1 MGPFITGE
9 AARERFR
16 ELLDQVDAAHDE
28 MRALSSDDVGN
39 EFRVQMAERLET
51 QERTN
56 RGLMYRV
63 FGEIADP
70 PDEAGFLPGTA
81 DRLWARLRISPKEIK
96 RRMKLAARIRP
107 RRQLTGPPAPPELP
121 RVAQAVEDGIIGEDH
136 LRAICR
142 AIDVLPSCV
151 SDTDRHDVETS
162 LVREAGKNDAQI
174 VTAVGR
180 HIDEIFNPDGAY
192 DEADRARRRGLHLG
206 QQGPDGMSRLSGWID
221 PETRCY
227 VEAVTAA
234 VRPGRHL
241 PDGTFAEVRDERSP
255 NQRCH
260 DGIKLGL
267 KAGIASGEMGQHRGH
282 PITVIARTTLA
293 ELNQAAHAVTNPDI
307 PMPPPART
315 GGDTALPMRDLIRMA
330 TDGIHYFYVCSR
342 VVASRHSP
350 PPSSSSRLSWCCSS
364 VGR

>member
-1 MGPFITGE
+1 
-9 AARERFR
+9 
-16 ELLDQVDAAHDE
+16 

-51 QERTN
+51 QGRTN

-151 SDTDRHDVETS
+151 SDTDRHDVQTS
-162 LVREAGKNDAQI
+162 LVREPGKNDAQI

-180 HIDEIFNPDGAY
+180 TSTKSSTPTEPTTKQTAPVVAASTWVNKAPTACRGCRDGSI
-192 DEADRARRRGLHLG
+192 RRLAA
-206 QQGPDGMSRLSGWID
+206 MSR
-221 PETRCY
+221 R
-227 VEAVTAA
+227 
-234 VRPGRHL
+234 
-241 PDGTFAEVRDERSP
+241 
-255 NQRCH
+255 
-260 DGIKLGL
+260 
-267 KAGIASGEMGQHRGH
+267 
-282 PITVIARTTLA
+282 
-293 ELNQAAHAVTNPDI
+293 
-307 PMPPPART
+307 
-315 GGDTALPMRDLIRMA
+315 
-330 TDGIHYFYVCSR
+330 
-342 VVASRHSP
+342 
-350 PPSSSSRLSWCCSS
+350 
-364 VGR
+364 